1 MISIRRTQGVSIPRS
16 GHAITFQL
24 GRRYFGDKFVYCDP
38 DGTNFC
44 SCRTVPCVNPE
55 TTFGKNHDFA
65 LRKSTGVI
73 LRKDVDYL
81 IQYRNPVHSITSNF
95 QLYLKRHPE
104 ALSEEGWKKFAYR
117 DIYYWNHFIDKWVLD
132 YPDNAIPPFYL
143 TYEELVGSPIDKA
156 REIIAFMSDGDVD
169 DEQFDKV
176 MSKFKIEARGALSS
190 FQYVDHGFFDEIER
204 RTSQRLAELN
214 LPSWRD
220 T

>member
-143 TYEELVGSPIDKA
+143 TY
-156 REIIAFMSDGDVD
+156 